1 MGTLEGVKCR
11 AQIPSM
17 DHHTWPHVTFTFFFV
32 VVLNHGF
39 IFNITIRIV
48 LSCVIVKVVCE
59 CLVVVFLFLFFA
71 NSTAV
76 MLATSLCSWLLF
88 VHIRQYLCEF
98 V

>member
-1 MGTLEGVKCR
+1 MQSANSEYGSPYLAAC
-11 AQIPSM
+11 
-17 DHHTWPHVTFTFFFV
+17 HFHFFFCCCSEPRF
-32 VVLNHGF
+32 H
-39 IFNITIRIV
+39 FNITIRIV